1 MTSGPV
7 PDANPDANPDGTPDA
22 SADASRGPSGHRAG
36 EGLGTACPCGSGGAL
51 AACCQPVLTGERPAS
66 TATELM
72 RSRYTAFATGDVDH
86 LVRSWHPRTRPER
99 LDLDDTTWLGLTV
112 LGATAGGVDDDHGTV
127 EFLARWSRPG
137 GTGTLRENSRF
148 ERRAGRW
155 LYLDGQVAGR

>member
-1 MTSGPV
+1 MTSGPR
-7 PDANPDANPDGTPDA
+7 PDGDPSANPSA
-22 SADASRGPSGHRAG
+22 SPGPSRGPGGHRPG
-36 EGLGTACPCGSGGAL
+36 EGLGTTCPCGSGGPL
-51 AACCQPVLTGERPAS
+51 AACCQPVVTGERLAS
-66 TATELM
+66 TAAELM

-137 GTGTLRENSRF
+137 GSGTLRENSRF

-155 LYLDGQVAGR
+155 LYLDGHVADG